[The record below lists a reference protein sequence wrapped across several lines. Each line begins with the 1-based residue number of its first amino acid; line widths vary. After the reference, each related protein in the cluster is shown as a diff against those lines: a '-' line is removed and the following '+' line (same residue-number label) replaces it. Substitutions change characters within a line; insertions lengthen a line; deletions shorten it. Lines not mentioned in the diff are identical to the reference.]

1 MSSNLIPSMAAIS
14 KGNLD
19 PIPLEFEEEWGIG
32 PVFDWYNSLERPAG
46 TLIQKIQ
53 IRKDVSGPVP
63 HRFIVVCMVNEKVHR
78 FDRRP
83 KQVGNATDVI
93 FNNAVDSEDSY
104 TPNIGL
110 TRETWISELEVE
122 LDLRG
127 EVDLLA
133 VISICHAISFD
144 SFAGKYTL
152 LKHNCFFFSWTILSI
167 IARHHLPYRFPEV
180 GSLVRLFDP
189 HVDRLT
195 EYMLN
200 EAISFFPDMLAHTGL
215 IFANE
220 AQASMPGGVS
230 FSGPLGVIIPDGLA
244 RSIVRHLVKLRL
256 HFGLRNSLTK
266 LIKTELVKV
275 AETVYQAVTS
285 SNTAHPLLDQYLWVE
300 KVTNEFRGMMRA
312 ELLGIVWKFF
322 LEVLSRGY
330 AGATSDELQAQSPDS
345 PELQYGFLGKSF
357 AQCATVLGTS
367 LQAGLV
373 ATREVAP
380 DTVGKTHEEAFDQAW
395 NAAREASLS
404 AAKRA
409 VRNTRETVN
418 NPKLD
423 AKWELLWT
431 IWEDCW
437 KEARPVIQ
445 LRAIQATDRIVE
457 QVVAAG
463 TSVVIGYMRET
474 REKTIQANL
483 PKKGRKWFKKQRQLA
498 LEMNNTDLQEYMRSI
513 IKKNTLNADALGDV
527 HESMERIWEGE
538 RNRLMLD
545 SSSLSKTD

>member
-14 KGNLD
+14 KGKLD
-19 PIPLEFEEEWGIG
+19 PIPLGFEEKWGIG
-32 PVFDWYNSLERPAG
+32 LVFDWYKELDRPAG

-53 IRKDVSGPVP
+53 IRKDVSGTVP
-63 HRFIVVCMVNEKVHR
+63 HRFIVVRMVNEQVHR

-83 KQVGNATDVI
+83 KHDGKATDLI
-93 FNNAVDSEDSY
+93 FNTAVASEDSY
-104 TPNIGL
+104 TSDISL
-110 TRETWISELEVE
+110 TREGWISELEIE

-152 LKHNCFFFSWTILSI
+152 LKHNCFFFSWTILCI
-167 IARHHLPYRFPEV
+167 IARHHLPYSFPGVEFV
-180 GSLVRLFDP
+180 VHLVDP

-195 EYMLN
+195 EYMIN

-215 IFANE
+215 IFANK

-230 FSGPLGVIIPDGLA
+230 LAGPLGAIIPDGFG
-244 RSIVRHLVKLRL
+244 RSIVRHALRLRL

-266 LIKTELVKV
+266 LIKTELFKV

-285 SNTAHPLLDQYLWVE
+285 SDAAHLLLHKYLWVE
-300 KVTNEFRGMMRA
+300 KATNEARGMMRA
-312 ELLGIVWKFF
+312 EGLKIIWKSF
-322 LEVLSRGY
+322 LEVLSSGY
-330 AGATSDELQAQSPDS
+330 AGATLDELPDRSPGS
-345 PELQYGFLGKSF
+345 ELEYGFLGKSL
-357 AQCATVLGTS
+357 AQCATVLGTA

-395 NAAREASLS
+395 NAAQEAALS

-457 QVVAAG
+457 QVEAAA
-463 TSVVIGYMRET
+463 TSAVMGYARET
-474 REKTIQANL
+474 REKTIQATL
-483 PKKGRKWFKKQRQLA
+483 PKKVIRIATFV
-498 LEMNNTDLQEYMRSI
+498 LQKSH
-513 IKKNTLNADALGDV
+513 TA
-527 HESMERIWEGE
+527 
-538 RNRLMLD
+538 
-545 SSSLSKTD
+545 